1 MFRIGPDKNRGDP
14 AAESRFQGNSIPFQ
28 IHYLPFYSILLYYI
42 PFHSILFHSVPFHS
56 ISFHSILSILFQ
68 SIQFNSTS
76 IPLYYIPFHSIIF
89 HSILLPNIVGALCTV
104 YVLCIEIYIVMQ
116 RRLVTVPFIL
126 YIYSTSCAES
136 AQQGT
141 EECKGGHV
149 YLAVRS
155 IPPPS

>member
-42 PFHSILFHSVPFHS
+42 PFYSILFHSVPFHS

-89 HSILLPNIVGALCTV
+89 HSILLANLVGALSTV

-116 RRLVTVPFIL
+116 L
-126 YIYSTSCAES
+126 YLLFHIYSTSCAYS

-141 EECKGGHV
+141 KKECKGGHV
-149 YLAVRS
+149 YLAVRGTP
-155 IPPPS
+155 PPPS